1 MKKVLLVCL
10 LSILSACAT
19 PNPLEEANIQTGVIY
34 KFINPTLSTS
44 LYVKLL
50 PPNGDKN
57 ELLFKTARN
66 NELVNSLELGGP
78 GVKHQK
84 AYHVSSRG
92 KIRFRFF
99 EEGLY
104 ETLLRDHQY
113 SGYGSQQDNVTIF
126 RYRLDFRKA
135 IKLQ

>member
-10 LSILSACAT
+10 LSILGACAT
-19 PNPLEEANIQTGVIY
+19 TNPLEEANIQTDVIY
-34 KFINPTLSTS
+34 KFTNPTLNTI

-50 PPNGDKN
+50 PPDGEKN
-57 ELLFKTARN
+57 ELLFKTARS
-66 NELVNSLELGGP
+66 NETVNSLELGAP

-84 AYHVSSRG
+84 YYQVSSRG
-92 KIRFRFF
+92 KIRFRFV

-104 ETLLRDHQY
+104 ENLLRDHQY
-113 SGYGSQQDNVTIF
+113 SGYGSQQESVTIF

-135 IKLQ
+135 TLQQ

>member
-1 MKKVLLVCL
+1 MKQLLLVCIFYML
-10 LSILSACAT
+10 TACAT
-19 PNPLEEANIQTGVIY
+19 TSPLEEANLQANVIY
-34 KFINPTLSTS
+34 KFTNPTLNTS

-50 PPNGDKN
+50 PPGGERN

-66 NELVNSLELGGP
+66 NEAVNSLELGGP

-84 AYHVSSRG
+84 TYLVSSRG
-92 KIRFRFF
+92 KIRFRYF

-104 ETLLRDHQY
+104 ENLLRDHQY
-113 SGYGSQQDNVTIF
+113 SGYGSQQDNITIF